1 MKFPKTYEGEFINS
15 FGVAIGRAMI
25 TTRHSLSIP
34 QSFNTQ
40 EYNLNSHDIK
50 SYVYSLQSR
59 KHFCTQTAD
68 NSLAEDN
75 CSINPTVAPV
85 HASC

>member
-25 TTRHSLSIP
+25 TTRHSLSIS
-34 QSFNTQ
+34 QSFDTQ
-40 EYNLNSHDIK
+40 EYSSNSHNVK
-50 SYVYSLQSR
+50 SNIYSLQSR

-75 CSINPTVAPV
+75 CSINPTVALA
-85 HASC
+85 HT